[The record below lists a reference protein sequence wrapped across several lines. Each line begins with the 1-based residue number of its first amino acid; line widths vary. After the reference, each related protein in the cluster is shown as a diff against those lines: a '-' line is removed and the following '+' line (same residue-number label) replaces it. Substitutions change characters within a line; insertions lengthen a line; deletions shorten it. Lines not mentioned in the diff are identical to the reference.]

1 MPLVS
6 STITNIVSGVS
17 QQPAPT
23 RLSTSCEDMVNAYP
37 SVVSG
42 LMKRPPSEW
51 LANLTTGSTVPDTAG
66 THVINRDAFEKY
78 IVIAGTQDLEVYDT
92 EGVRQTVTFPDGKQY
107 LPTHETWRKLRFVTV
122 ADTTFIVN
130 NDVEVTMSSPA
141 EKRVNPYRTASVF
154 IKRAVASTT
163 YAVYIN
169 GVLAATTNT
178 EDNTSADTALEG
190 TSLIAAELKN
200 DAVSRGY
207 TDAVCTGPVL
217 TFSVPLN
224 AKIEVLD
231 QFGGGAME
239 AYTARVQAF
248 DRLPPSEKEGRL
260 VNIKGNLSS
269 ASEDYWVK
277 YDNGVWVETVGWN
290 SENELDPATMPHVL
304 QRQPDGSFIFKQHNY
319 AIRTVGDDDSN
330 ADPSFVGDKI
340 NSLFIYKGRMGV
352 LSGENLIM
360 SEVGN
365 FENFYRTTVVQV
377 FASDRIDVASVT
389 GRVNNL
395 QHAVSFSDNLIL
407 FSDAR
412 QFKVDSGEVLGPA
425 TVSITPSTAFST
437 STFTQPVAAGPNMF
451 FVTDGATHST
461 FRELYVDEDLKTVDA
476 DEVSVQVPRYVPN
489 DVRKISVSTYDD
501 ILVAHSGKE
510 QNALYIYKWY
520 VQGGEKIQSAWG
532 KWTFG
537 DGLKILGH
545 EFIDDYLYIVAKDE
559 NDVVTLSK
567 LLVDPNIGTSVLLDN
582 RVTGS
587 QITKSYDNVTDK
599 TTLTLPYS
607 NSDVVQFFVM
617 DPAKSLDGYALDVTK
632 ISDNE
637 YKVNEDWTGYEI
649 EAGLPYEFSYTFS
662 QQFVRQEGDTG
673 TSAVQDGRLQLRYFS
688 ILYLHSAYFRVDVR
702 PENNET
708 FTHEFNARVLADVD
722 NITDIMPRDTGE
734 FRFPVFAQNTG
745 VEVKIVN
752 DQAFPC
758 AFGSV
763 DWEAMFYPKTQ
774 RI

>member
-42 LMKRPPSEW
+42 LMKRPPTEW
-51 LANLTTGSTVPDTAG
+51 LATLTTGSTVPDTAG

-78 IVIAGTQDLEVYDT
+78 IVVAGTQDLEIYDT
-92 EGVRQTVTFPDGKQY
+92 DGVRQTLTFPDGKSY
-107 LPTHETWRKLRFVTV
+107 LPSSEPWKKLRFVTV
-122 ADTTFIVN
+122 ADTTFVCNTDI
-130 NDVEVTMSSPA
+130 EVTVSSPA
-141 EKRVNPYRTASVF
+141 ETRDNPYATASVF

-169 GVLAATTNT
+169 GVLAATTDT
-178 EDNTSADTALEG
+178 EDNTSAATALEG
-190 TSLIAAELKN
+190 TAAIAEELKV
-200 DAVSRGY
+200 DAIAKGY
-207 TDAVCTGPVL
+207 TDAETHGPVL
-217 TFSVPLN
+217 TFTVPLN
-224 AKIEVLD
+224 ATIEVLD

-239 AYTARVQAF
+239 AYTDRVQAF
-248 DRLPPSEKEGRL
+248 DRLPPAEKDGRI

-277 YDNGVWVETVGWN
+277 YDNGVWIETVGWN
-290 SENELDPATMPHVL
+290 AENELDASTMPHVI
-304 QRQPDGSFIFKQHNY
+304 QRQADGTFIFQQHSY
-319 AIRTVGDDDSN
+319 TPRPVGDDDTN
-330 ADPSFVGDKI
+330 ADPAFVGGTI

-412 QFKVDSGEVLGPA
+412 QFKVESGEVLSPA

-437 STFTQPVAAGPNMF
+437 STFTPPVAAGPNMF
-451 FVTDGATHST
+451 FVTDGATNST

-476 DEVSVQVPRYVPN
+476 DEVSVQVPRYIPN
-489 DVRKISVSTYDD
+489 DVRKMSVSTYDD
-501 ILVAHSGKE
+501 ILVAHSGAE
-510 QNALYIYKWY
+510 QNALYTYKWY
-520 VQGGEKIQSAWG
+520 VQGGDKIQSAWG

-537 DGLKILGH
+537 DNLKILGH
-545 EFIDDYLYIVAKDE
+545 EFLDDYLYIITKDE
-559 NDVVTLSK
+559 NEVVTLSK

-587 QITKSYDNVTDK
+587 QITKSYDAITDK

-607 NSDVVQFFVM
+607 HSDDVEFFVM
-617 DPAKSLDGYALDVTK
+617 DASQNLVGYALDVTK
-632 ISDNE
+632 ISDSE
-637 YKVNEDWTGYEI
+637 YRVNEDWTGYEI

-673 TSAVQDGRLQLRYFS
+673 TSAIQDGRLQLRYFS
-688 ILYLHSAYFRVDVR
+688 MLYLDSAYFRVDVT
-702 PENNET
+702 PTNNET
-708 FTHEFNARVLADVD
+708 FSHEFNARVLADAD
-722 NITDIMPRDTGE
+722 NVTDEMPRDTGE

-745 VEVKIVN
+745 VDIKIVN
-752 DQAFPC
+752 DKAFPC